1 MKGEKIFF
9 DDQGGSNMRVVDDEV
24 SPCILACNL
33 QKGHSLICVDGKRD
47 VIAFAQNT
55 REEVR
60 VLGTDGNVAGCV
72 SAESGSH
79 QTTYLCVRKK
89 GESVPRGTTAKQLT
103 VGRGVAGGGDRFVR
117 AGSYGMFEVTNVSG
131 TLDCLHMSGV
141 GNGTPCLVI
150 HNAR

>member
-1 MKGEKIFF
+1 MKGDKIFF

-33 QKGHSLICVDGKRD
+33 QKGHSLICVDGKSD

-79 QTTYLCVRKK
+79 QTTYVCVRKK
-89 GESVPRGTTAKQLT
+89 GESVPRGTTAKRLP
-103 VGRGVAGGGDRFVR
+103 VGRDVAGGGV
-117 AGSYGMFEVTNVSG
+117 GS
-131 TLDCLHMSGV
+131 
-141 GNGTPCLVI
+141 
-150 HNAR
+150 

>member
-1 MKGEKIFF
+1 
-9 DDQGGSNMRVVDDEV
+9 MRVVDDEV

-33 QKGHSLICVDGKRD
+33 QKGHSLICVDGTPN

-60 VLGTDGNVAGCV
+60 VLGADGNVAGCV

-79 QTTYLCVRKK
+79 QTTYVCVRKK

-103 VGRGVAGGGDRFVR
+103 VWRCVSGGGYRFVR
-117 AGSYGMFEVTNVSG
+117 AGSYGMFEDTNVSG
-131 TLDCLHMSGV
+131 TLDCNHMAGV

-150 HNAR
+150 QNAR